1 MAERYLFF
9 LTFTLTLYD
18 TFDMRLIHRFLII
31 GLIPLLCACRSA
43 KENYPGISKLD
54 KALSDK
60 AVYESYFN
68 DGVKT
73 LKDVLAEQ
81 TDAEQKYNIRLRIA
95 DSYKVNSLDS
105 TLFYLREGR
114 KTAAALKS
122 RTRIAKADFLM
133 ATAYIKAGYQVEADD
148 ILKNYRDTQ
157 IPDEVFK
164 DYCLAEHSYWGETM
178 AYSSTAESYKHKLA
192 QRDKYRVLLMPMVK
206 EASWEWYNLKRE
218 EADEASDNKAFE
230 EYSLGMLKTS
240 KENSREYAEAAYY
253 YAHAKH
259 RNGDEEGYEEWLLR
273 SCIADIMCATKDYA
287 SLNEI
292 ARLIFN
298 QGDIDR
304 AFRYAADHCMMDAL
318 RYNGKLRIWQIM
330 SFFPEIENAYQE
342 KHTLQSKYTSS
353 LLACITALLILTLL
367 LLAFLYKR
375 QQTLSSTRA
384 ELQKS
389 YDEIDRRNHELMDV
403 NSRLTALNARIQESD
418 KVKQEYITQFLEIV
432 SDNINASRQYRNRVL
447 KYIRQGKTKELT
459 DEIENQAPIDDDILE
474 FHKMFDQTFVNIYP
488 DFVEKF
494 NALLAEGEEIVPKGD
509 DILTPEL
516 RIFALIK
523 LGISESSRIAS
534 LLHYSANTIYNYR
547 AKIKNKA
554 RGSRD
559 GFEDAVRN
567 IE

>member
-1 MAERYLFF
+1 
-9 LTFTLTLYD
+9 
-18 TFDMRLIHRFLII
+18 MRLTHKLLII
-31 GLIPLLCACRSA
+31 GLIPLLWTCKAT
-43 KENYPGISKLD
+43 KENSTDLSELD
-54 KALSDK
+54 KVLSDK

-68 DGVKT
+68 DGAKV

-81 TDAEQKYNIRLRIA
+81 TDAEQKYNINLRIA
-95 DSYKVNSLDS
+95 DSYKVHSLDS
-105 TLFYLREGR
+105 TLFYLGEGR
-114 KTAAALKS
+114 KIAAALKS
-122 RTRIAKADFLM
+122 RTRIAKADLLT

-148 ILKNYRDTQ
+148 ILKNYRDKK
-157 IPDEVFK
+157 IPDEVLK
-164 DYCLAEHSYWGETM
+164 DYYRAEHTYWGETM
-178 AYSSTAESYKHKLA
+178 AYSSTSESYKHKLA
-192 QRDKYRVLLMPMVK
+192 QRDKFRCLLMPMVK
-206 EASWEWYNLKRE
+206 GENWEWYNLKRE

-253 YAHAKH
+253 YAHARH
-259 RNGDEEGYEEWLLR
+259 RNEDEAGYEKWLLR
-273 SCIADIMCATKDYA
+273 SAIADVMCATKDYA

-292 ARLIFN
+292 ARMIFN

-318 RYNGKLRIWQIM
+318 RFNGKLRIWQIM

-342 KHTLQSKYTSS
+342 KHAIQNKYTYE
-353 LLACITALLILTLL
+353 LLACITGLLILTLL

-375 QQTLSSTRA
+375 QQILSSTRA

-389 YDEIDRRNHELMDV
+389 YDEIDRRNHELMEV
-403 NSRLTALNARIQESD
+403 NSRLVALNAKIQESD

-494 NALLAEGEEIVPKGD
+494 NALLADGEEIVPKGD

-554 RGSRD
+554 KGSRD
-559 GFEDAVRN
+559 DFEDAIRN
-567 IE
+567 LE